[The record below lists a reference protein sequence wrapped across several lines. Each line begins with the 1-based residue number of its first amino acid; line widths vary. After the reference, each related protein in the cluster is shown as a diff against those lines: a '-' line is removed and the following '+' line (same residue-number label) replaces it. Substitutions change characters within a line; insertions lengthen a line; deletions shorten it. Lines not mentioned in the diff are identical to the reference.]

1 MAEKITAVE
10 LAKQQREISVSE
22 FFTKNRHLLGFDN
35 PRKAL
40 LMAVKE
46 AVDNALDVTLESKI
60 LPDVYIELNQ
70 IKEDRFRVIVEDN
83 GPGIVKDQIPKIFGK
98 LLYGSKF
105 HRLRQ
110 SMGQQGIGIS
120 AVLLYGQLTT
130 GKGMQIT
137 SKISSKKPAN
147 FYEIQIDTQK
157 NQPIIIDEKIVEWDK
172 DNGTRVEI
180 EIEGIYQKGRQSV
193 DEYVK
198 EIALINPHAQI
209 TYKMPDGEKIEYKRA
224 VNELPKESKEIKP
237 HPYGVELGILIRML
251 QSTNAN
257 TTAGFLQSEFSRIS
271 QNIAYE
277 ICEKAKINP
286 KSKPNNLSG
295 EEAESLYKSIQDT
308 KIIAPPTDC
317 LSPLGEEALLKGIKK
332 EIDAEFYCAVSRSPS
347 VYRGMPFAIEVA
359 IAFGGNLEK
368 DGQVRVMR
376 FANRVPLLYQ
386 QGACST
392 TESIIET
399 AWRNYGLSQSK
410 DSLPIG
416 PAAIIV
422 HMVSVW
428 VPFTSEAKEAIAHYP
443 EIIKDMKLA
452 LQDCGRKLS
461 SYIRKTF
468 KAKEQKEKIDLFE
481 KYIPELAA
489 SLGDLSE
496 EKKMII
502 EENLRKILKKGLKDL
517 LNGIEEAEELEG

>member
-1 MAEKITAVE
+1 
-10 LAKQQREISVSE
+10 
-22 FFTKNRHLLGFDN
+22 
-35 PRKAL
+35 
-40 LMAVKE
+40 
-46 AVDNALDVTLESKI
+46 
-60 LPDVYIELNQ
+60 
-70 IKEDRFRVIVEDN
+70 
-83 GPGIVKDQIPKIFGK
+83 
-98 LLYGSKF
+98 
-105 HRLRQ
+105 
-110 SMGQQGIGIS
+110 
-120 AVLLYGQLTT
+120 
-130 GKGMQIT
+130 
-137 SKISSKKPAN
+137 
-147 FYEIQIDTQK
+147 
-157 NQPIIIDEKIVEWDK
+157 
-172 DNGTRVEI
+172 
-180 EIEGIYQKGRQSV
+180 
-193 DEYVK
+193 
-198 EIALINPHAQI
+198 
-209 TYKMPDGEKIEYKRA
+209 MPDGQKIEYKRA

-237 HPYGVELGILIRML
+237 HPYGIELGILIRML

-257 TTAGFLQSEFSRIS
+257 TTSGFLQNEFSRIS

-368 DGQVRVMR
+368 DGQVRIMR

-392 TESIIET
+392 TESIMET

-452 LQDCGRKLS
+452 LQDCGRRLS

-496 EKKMII
+496 EKKIII

-517 LNGIEEAEELEG
+517 LNGIEESEE